1 MTSPAVHVVLPGI
14 VDDPRRPSGGSVY
27 DDHVCRG
34 LARYG
39 WDVRRYIVRSDR
51 PGPQECAEVSRVLAG
66 VPARAPVLLDGLVAS
81 AVPEALEE
89 HASRL
94 RLVVLLHLP
103 AADEPLPADAAG
115 SADPA
120 HVAERELRA
129 LRCARAVVVP
139 SEATRRRVLAD
150 PRLAGLPVRVASP
163 GVDRAAVT
171 AATAA
176 GDRLA
181 CVAAV
186 TWRKGHDVLLEALG
200 TVRDLR
206 WSLVCAGPEDP
217 DRGFAGLVRRR
228 IVVSGLGGR
237 VRMLGPLAPGAVAAV
252 YGAADLV
259 ILPSRAEPYGM
270 VVTEA
275 LARGVP
281 VLGTAVD
288 GLPEALGRAPS
299 GERPGLLVPPGD
311 PVALA
316 RALRRWLTEPQLRR
330 RLRMTARARRGTL
343 PGWGATT
350 SAVAAALLQAGEAA

>member
-1 MTSPAVHVVLPGI
+1 MTPPAVLVLLPGI

-39 WDVRRYIVRSDR
+39 WEVRRHVVRGAR
-51 PGPQECAEVSRVLAG
+51 PGPQQCAEVSRVLAG
-66 VPARAPVLLDGLVAS
+66 VPEHALVLLDGLVAS
-81 AVPEALEE
+81 KVPEALEE

-94 RLVVLLHLP
+94 RLVMLLHLP
-103 AADEPLPADAAG
+103 AADEPLPVDAADATSHA
-115 SADPA
+115 
-120 HVAERELRA
+120 AERELRA
-129 LRCARAVVVP
+129 LRCARVVVVP
-139 SEATRRRVLAD
+139 SEATRRRVLAE
-150 PRLAGLPVRVASP
+150 PRLAGLPVRVAAP

-186 TWRKGHDVLLEALG
+186 TWRKGHDVLLEALS
-200 TVRDLR
+200 TLRDLR
-206 WSLVCAGPEDP
+206 WTLVCAGPEDSE
-217 DRGFAGLVRRR
+217 RGFATLVRRR
-228 IVVSGLGGR
+228 ISVSGLGGR
-237 VRMLGPLAPGAVAAV
+237 VRMLGALAPVAVAAV
-252 YGAADLV
+252 YSEADLV

-299 GERPGLLVPPGD
+299 GDLPGLLVPPGD

-330 RLRMTARARRGTL
+330 RLRVAAQARRGTL